1 MMRKAVVSLIMLIVT
16 ACVFGLILG
25 SPLLLSHLGA
35 RDWNRLSQIGQ
46 TYGAASAIISA
57 LALGGV
63 AVSLFVQ
70 AGQARAH
77 QIQIVREYQ
86 LRLVQIVL
94 DDPDIY
100 LPCWRPI
107 ELPGLNLDGKRQ
119 HLFITL
125 RINYALMGYEIGV
138 ISERGLRGDTLA
150 GIFKGTAGREY
161 WEETRRFWL
170 LRTGRNRQTRQFLRI
185 VDDEYAKA
193 IKAGPPIQGRVIGS
207 QFPPISRNGD
217 KELWRKPLRA
227 TFLGIGTG
235 IFIGILLRRQRHY

>member
-1 MMRKAVVSLIMLIVT
+1 MKRRVVISLIVVVSS
-16 ACVFGLILG
+16 ACVLGLILG
-25 SPLLLSHLGA
+25 SPLLLTHLSG
-35 RDWNRLSQIGQ
+35 RNWYRLSQIGQ

-63 AVSLFVQ
+63 AISLFLQ
-70 AGQARAH
+70 AGQTRAL

-86 LRLVQIVL
+86 LRLVEIVL
-94 DDPDIY
+94 DDPGIY

-107 ELPGLNLDGKRQ
+107 ELPGLDLDGKRQ

-150 GIFKGTAGREY
+150 GIFRGVAGREY

-185 VDDEYAKA
+185 VDEEYTKA
-193 IKAGPPIQGRVIGS
+193 VKAGPPIQGRIIGPQS
-207 QFPPISRNGD
+207 SPIIRKGD
-217 KELWRKPLRA
+217 RDIWRMSLGG
-227 TFLGIGTG
+227 TFIGIGAG
-235 IFIGILLRRQRHY
+235 MLIGILLRRQRHH